1 MYHPMWEKM
10 TSLLFASRDIIYLY
24 SFFLGKM
31 LYYLHAVTYN
41 NNKNGENKNTSQQH
55 GYKSGYCIP
64 RLNCFF
70 FKTWYICSNYF
81 LTEHSFLISREVNFN
96 TKLSFTLCTR
106 WNATWINMH
115 IYQGNCLKYKLMVN
129 WHSNLQKIFE
139 NSSIILSIFQT

>member
-1 MYHPMWEKM
+1 MEKKNFS
-10 TSLLFASRDIIYLY
+10 TTWLQIRILHTKTQLL
-24 SFFLGKM
+24 
-31 LYYLHAVTYN
+31 
-41 NNKNGENKNTSQQH
+41 
-55 GYKSGYCIP
+55 
-64 RLNCFF
+64 F

-139 NSSIILSIFQT
+139 NSSKIRASLSFKLNIKIIKFVRLKKNINIQRLVLYDSIMLCFEIFLRIQRILAKL

>member
-1 MYHPMWEKM
+1 M

-24 SFFLGKM
+24 SFFFRKNAVLFTPSHIQQQQKWKKKNFSTTW
-31 LYYLHAVTYN
+31 LQIRILHT
-41 NNKNGENKNTSQQH
+41 KTQ
-55 GYKSGYCIP
+55 
-64 RLNCFF
+64 LLF

-139 NSSIILSIFQT
+139 NSSTILSIFQT

>member
-1 MYHPMWEKM
+1 M

-24 SFFLGKM
+24 SFLGKM
-31 LYYLHAVTYN
+31 LYYLHPVWHI
-41 NNKNGENKNTSQQH
+41 QQQQKWKKKKH
-55 GYKSGYCIP
+55 FSTTWLQIGILHTKTQ
-64 RLNCFF
+64 LLF

>member
-1 MYHPMWEKM
+1 MVHVSSNVRENDIFVICIKRHNL
-10 TSLLFASRDIIYLY
+10 SL
-24 SFFLGKM
+24 FLGKM
-31 LYYLHAVTYN
+31 LYYLHPVTY
-41 NNKNGENKNTSQQH
+41 NKNGEKKQH
-55 GYKSGYCIP
+55 FSTTWLQIRILHTKTQ
-64 RLNCFF
+64 LLF

>member
-1 MYHPMWEKM
+1 M

-24 SFFLGKM
+24 SFLRKNAVLITRSHIQQQQKWKKKQHFSTTWLQIRI
-31 LYYLHAVTYN
+31 LHT
-41 NNKNGENKNTSQQH
+41 KTQ
-55 GYKSGYCIP
+55 
-64 RLNCFF
+64 LLF

>member
-1 MYHPMWEKM
+1 M

-24 SFFLGKM
+24 SFFRKNAVLFTPSHIQQQQKWKKKQHFSTTW
-31 LYYLHAVTYN
+31 LQIRILHT
-41 NNKNGENKNTSQQH
+41 KTQ
-55 GYKSGYCIP
+55 
-64 RLNCFF
+64 LLF

-96 TKLSFTLCTR
+96 TKLNFTLCTR
-106 WNATWINMH
+106 WNATWIYMH

-129 WHSNLQKIFE
+129 WHWNLQQLFE

>member
-1 MYHPMWEKM
+1 M

-24 SFFLGKM
+24 SFFFRKNAVLFTPSHIQQQQKWKKKKHFSTTW
-31 LYYLHAVTYN
+31 LQIRILHT
-41 NNKNGENKNTSQQH
+41 KTQ
-55 GYKSGYCIP
+55 
-64 RLNCFF
+64 LLF

-139 NSSIILSIFQT
+139 KTSIILSIFQT